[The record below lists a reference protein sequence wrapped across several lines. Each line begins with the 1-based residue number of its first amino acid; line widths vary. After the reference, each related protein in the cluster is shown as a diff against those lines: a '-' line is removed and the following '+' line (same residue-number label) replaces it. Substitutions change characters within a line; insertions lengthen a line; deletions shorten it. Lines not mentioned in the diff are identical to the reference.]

1 MRKAW
6 ILTAAVGFLA
16 ACGTDEDNNEQT
28 GVVGVDEIN
37 LEPLEAE
44 IEAPEALDPGDE
56 AELRVLV
63 SQGDELVDDASEV
76 KWEIWQAGSKEGSEM
91 VESDLPG
98 EAGWYEVSYTFEDEA
113 VYHIQPH
120 TTARGSH
127 VMPVHDIVVG
137 EPDEEELEE
146 AEDTEHADSMD
157 DHDHNHNEEGED
169 LDQDNE
175 NHDHDHEDHSHDHGP
190 MHESMTLDWTTP
202 EQVNGLEELTISLE
216 VSWEEEPW
224 ENGDVRL
231 EIWQHG
237 DDVRTWLETEETA
250 PGTYEKAFEPDEYGS
265 YHIMVHLEDD
275 DVHEHIQYELEVE
288 DDDE

>member
-6 ILTAAVGFLA
+6 ILTAAVGLLA
-16 ACGTDEDNNEQT
+16 ACGTAEENNEQS

-44 IEAPEALDPGDE
+44 IDAPEALDPGED

-63 SQGDELVDDASEV
+63 TQGDELVDDASEV

-98 EAGWYEVSYTFEDEA
+98 EEGWYEVSYTFEDEA

-157 DHDHNHNEEGED
+157 DHEHNDNEDHDHSH
-169 LDQDNE
+169 DNE
-175 NHDHDHEDHSHDHGP
+175 NHEHSHDHEDHSHDHGP
-190 MHESMTLDWTTP
+190 MHESMALDWNTP
-202 EQVNGLEELTISLE
+202 AQVSGLDEVTISFD
-216 VSWEEEPW
+216 VSWEDDAW
-224 ENGDVRL
+224 ENGEVRL

-237 DDVRTWLETEETA
+237 DDMRTWLDAEETEA
-250 PGTYEKAFEPDEYGS
+250 GTYEKAFEPESYGS
-265 YHIMVHLEDD
+265 YHIMVHLEDEE
-275 DVHEHIQYELEVE
+275 VHEHIQYELDVE
-288 DDDE
+288 EE